1 MSRTILDRVLA
12 RLRDTGMPDV
22 FALGLRSSAL
32 LLCPVICAVLM
43 SGCGGEPVAS
53 RTAAAP
59 TVLVTP
65 VVQRDVP
72 ILREWIAQLNG
83 SVNAQIAPKVSGY
96 IVKQNYRDG
105 YYVHA
110 GQILFEIDPRPFEAA
125 LSQAKAN
132 VAQARAQ
139 LDNSKLN
146 VARDTPLARERAI
159 AQSQLDNDIQM
170 RDANQAAVDAALA
183 LQRNA
188 QLNLDW
194 CKVRSPIDGVAGV
207 AAASV
212 GDLAGASTTVTTV
225 SKLNPIRAYFSISE
239 SDYLSVAGRLSRI
252 ILGGEGGQ
260 SLDSAEAQFIQADGK
275 PFAGRGRFVLL
286 GREVNRAT
294 GTIQFA
300 TEFDNPEAI
309 LRPGGFGRVRLL
321 IGTHRGALLVPQRAI
336 NQVQGQYMLA
346 VLTADNHVD
355 FRSVDVGER
364 MGEDWIVTRGVR
376 AGERV
381 VVEGFMTLRPGMPVR
396 PSAYGPSQPQSS

>member
-1 MSRTILDRVLA
+1 MSRTIVDRVLA

-183 LQRNA
+183 QQRNA

-260 SLDSAEAQFIQADGK
+260 SLDSAEAQFIQADGR

-286 GREVNRAT
+286 GREVNKAT

>member
-1 MSRTILDRVLA
+1 MSRTIVDRVLA

-32 LLCPVICAVLM
+32 LLCLVICAVLM

-183 LQRNA
+183 QQRNA

-260 SLDSAEAQFIQADGK
+260 SLDSAEAQFIQADGR

-286 GREVNRAT
+286 GREVNKAT

>member
-1 MSRTILDRVLA
+1 MSRTIVDRVLA

-32 LLCPVICAVLM
+32 LLCLVICAVLM

-183 LQRNA
+183 QQRNA

-212 GDLAGASTTVTTV
+212 GDLVGASTTVTTV

-260 SLDSAEAQFIQADGK
+260 SLDSAEAQFIQADGR

-286 GREVNRAT
+286 GREVNKAT

>member
-1 MSRTILDRVLA
+1 MSRTIVDRVLA

-183 LQRNA
+183 QQRNA

-286 GREVNRAT
+286 GREVNKAT

>member
-1 MSRTILDRVLA
+1 MSRTLVDRVLA

-183 LQRNA
+183 QQRNA

-260 SLDSAEAQFIQADGK
+260 SLDSAEAQFIQADGR

-286 GREVNRAT
+286 GREVNKAT

>member
-1 MSRTILDRVLA
+1 MSRTIVDRVLA

-43 SGCGGEPVAS
+43 SGCGGEPAAS

-183 LQRNA
+183 QQRNA

-260 SLDSAEAQFIQADGK
+260 SLDSAEAQFIQADGR

-286 GREVNRAT
+286 GREVNKAT

>member
-1 MSRTILDRVLA
+1 MSRTLVEYVLA
-12 RLRDTGMPDV
+12 RLRDTGMADV
-22 FALGLRSSAL
+22 FALGRRSSAL
-32 LLCPVICAVLM
+32 LLCPVVCAVLM
-43 SGCGGEPVAS
+43 SGCRSEPAAS

-72 ILREWIAQLNG
+72 IHREWIAQLNG

-105 YYVHA
+105 YHVHA

-125 LSQAKAN
+125 LGQAKAN

-139 LDNSKLN
+139 FDNSKLN

-212 GDLAGASTTVTTV
+212 GDLVGASTTVTTV

-364 MGEDWIVTRGVR
+364 TGEDWIVTRGVR

-396 PSAYGPSQPQSS
+396 PSAYGPSKPQVS

>member
-1 MSRTILDRVLA
+1 MSRTLVDRVLA

-32 LLCPVICAVLM
+32 LLCPVVCAVLM
-43 SGCGGEPVAS
+43 SGCRGEPAAS

-110 GQILFEIDPRPFEAA
+110 GQILFEIDPRPFDAA

-132 VAQARAQ
+132 VALARAQ

-159 AQSQLDNDIQM
+159 AQSQLDNDIRM

-183 LQRNA
+183 QQRNA

-260 SLDSAEAQFIQADGK
+260 SLDSAEAQFIQADGR

-286 GREVNRAT
+286 GREVNKAT

-300 TEFDNPEAI
+300 PEFDHPEAI

-396 PSAYGPSQPQSS
+396 PSAFGPSQPRSS

>member
-1 MSRTILDRVLA
+1 MSRTLVDRVLA

-22 FALGLRSSAL
+22 FALGLRNSAL
-32 LLCPVICAVLM
+32 LLCPVVCAVLM
-43 SGCGGEPVAS
+43 SGCGAEPAAS

-159 AQSQLDNDIQM
+159 AQSQLDNDIRM

-183 LQRNA
+183 QQRNA

-286 GREVNRAT
+286 GREVNKAT

-300 TEFDNPEAI
+300 TEFDNPQAL

-321 IGTHRGALLVPQRAI
+321 IGTRRGALLVPQRAI
-336 NQVQGQYMLA
+336 NQLQGQYTLVVVM
-346 VLTADNHVD
+346 ADNRVE

-364 MGEDWIVTRGVR
+364 VGEDWIVTRGVR

-381 VVEGFMTLRPGMPVR
+381 VVEGFMTLRTGMSVR
-396 PSAYGPSQPQSS
+396 PSAYVPPKQQVG